1 MEVSGPSRIPIYE
14 PPHDLRE
21 QQSQQEDDHSFRKL
35 WMLWR
40 ERRLLWNV
48 AWKTAVLSSI
58 IVLILPLHYQGIA
71 KVVPSESSGASGG
84 MSGLLGKLMG
94 GGSSGSGMGLGLDAA
109 GLLGAKTPG
118 AFYVE
123 VLRSRSLQD
132 RMIDRFDLRHHY
144 WKFTSFYM
152 HDYYTTRK
160 RLQSFTELDEDKKSG
175 VITVTVTDYN
185 PDMAAAIANGYVEE
199 LNKAA
204 AGLNTGDAHRERVF
218 LETRLSEAKQDLNQA
233 SLALSQYSSK
243 NEIMDPQA
251 QGRAMVDAAARA
263 QGEIVATEA
272 ELKGLQQIYS
282 DDNTRVRTL
291 KARLGVLQSQLKS
304 MQGKGVV
311 GGAGNS
317 STGFPSITELPVL
330 GYTYYDLYRES
341 KIRETV
347 YEFLTQQYEL
357 AKVQEAKELPTVRVM
372 DPAVKPERKSAPKRT
387 LIVGLSVFGA
397 LILAGLFILGRSAWE
412 QRPPNDSLR
421 LLGAEM
427 ADESRRFAGWFRRKS
442 V

>member
-1 MEVSGPSRIPIYE
+1 VEVSGPSRIPIYE

-21 QQSQQEDDHSFRKL
+21 HQSQQQDDHRFRKL

-48 AWKTAVLSSI
+48 AWKTAVLSSFI
-58 IVLILPLHYQGIA
+58 ALLLPLHYESIV
-71 KVVPSESSGASGG
+71 KVVPSESSGTGG
-84 MSGLLGKLMG
+84 MSGLLGKIMG
-94 GGSSGSGMGLGLDAA
+94 GGSGGSLGLGLDAA

-123 VLRSRSLQD
+123 LLRSRSIQD

-144 WKFTSFYM
+144 WKFTSLYM

-160 RLQSFTELDEDKKSG
+160 KLQNFTDMDEDKRSG
-175 VITVTVTDYN
+175 VITVAVTDYN
-185 PDMAAAIANGYVEE
+185 ADMAATIANGYVEE

-204 AGLNTGDAHRERVF
+204 ANLNTGDAHRERVF
-218 LETRLSEAKQDLNQA
+218 LETRLSDAKQDLNQA

-243 NEIMDPQA
+243 NTIMDPQS
-251 QGRAMVDAAARA
+251 QGKAMVDAAARA

-291 KARLGVLQSQLKS
+291 KARLGVLQAQMKS
-304 MQGKGVV
+304 MQGKGATA
-311 GGAGNS
+311 GDGNS
-317 STGFPSITELPVL
+317 SMGSFPSITELPVL
-330 GYTYYDLYRES
+330 GYTYYDLYREA

-387 LIVGLSVFGA
+387 WIVGLSVLGA
-397 LILAGLFILGRSAWE
+397 LIIAGLFVMGRSAWE

-427 ADESRRFAGWFRRKS
+427 ADESRRVTHWFRRKP

>member
-21 QQSQQEDDHSFRKL
+21 HQSQPEDDHSFRKL

-40 ERRLLWNV
+40 DRRLLWNV

-58 IVLILPLHYQGIA
+58 IALILPLHYQSIV
-71 KVVPSESSGASGG
+71 KVVPSESSGTGG
-84 MSGLLGKLMG
+84 MSGLLGKIMG
-94 GGSSGSGMGLGLDAA
+94 GASGSGGLGLGLDAA

-144 WKFTSFYM
+144 WKFTSLYM

-160 RLQSFTELDEDKKSG
+160 KLLSFTDLDEDKKSG
-175 VITVTVTDYN
+175 VITVAVTDYN
-185 PDMAAAIANGYVEE
+185 ADMAAAIANGYVEE

-218 LETRLSEAKQDLNQA
+218 LETRLSEAKKDLNEA

-243 NEIMDPQA
+243 NTIMDPQS
-251 QGRAMVDAAARA
+251 QGKAMVDAAAKVE
-263 QGEIVATEA
+263 GEIVAAEA

-291 KARLGVLQSQLKS
+291 KARLSVLQSQMKS
-304 MQGKGVV
+304 MQGK
-311 GGAGNS
+311 ADKS
-317 STGFPSITELPVL
+317 SMGSFPSITELPVL
-330 GYTYYDLYRES
+330 GYTYYDLYREA

-372 DPAVKPERKSAPKRT
+372 DPAVKPERKSAPRRS

-397 LILAGLFILGRSAWE
+397 LILAGLFVLGRSAWE
-412 QRPPNDSLR
+412 QLPPNDSLR
-421 LLGAEM
+421 LLTAEM
-427 ADESRRFAGWFRRKS
+427 ADESRRVAGWFRRKS

>member
-21 QQSQQEDDHSFRKL
+21 HQSQQEDDHSFRKL

-48 AWKTAVLSSI
+48 VWKTAVLSSI
-58 IVLILPLHYQGIA
+58 IALMLPLHYQSVV
-71 KVVPSESSGASGG
+71 KVVPSESSGTGG
-84 MSGLLGKLMG
+84 MSGLLGKIMG
-94 GGSSGSGMGLGLDAA
+94 GASGSGGLGLGLDAA

-123 VLRSRSLQD
+123 VLRSRSIQD

-144 WKFTSFYM
+144 WKFTSLYM

-160 RLQSFTELDEDKKSG
+160 KLQNFTDLDEDKKSG
-175 VITVTVTDYN
+175 VITVAVTDYN
-185 PDMAAAIANGYVEE
+185 ADMAAAIANGYVEE

-204 AGLNTGDAHRERVF
+204 ANLNTGDAHRERVF
-218 LETRLSEAKQDLNQA
+218 LETRLSDAKQDLNQA

-243 NEIMDPQA
+243 NTIMDPQS
-251 QGRAMVDAAARA
+251 QGKAMVDAVAKVE
-263 QGEIVATEA
+263 GEIVAAEA

-291 KARLGVLQSQLKS
+291 RARLGVLQSQMKS
-304 MQGKGVV
+304 MQGN
-311 GGAGNS
+311 GAAAGTDKS
-317 STGFPSITELPVL
+317 SMGSFPSITELPVL
-330 GYTYYDLYRES
+330 GYTYYDLYREA

-372 DPAVKPERKSAPKRT
+372 DPAVKPERKSAPRRT

-397 LILAGLFILGRSAWE
+397 LILAGLFVLGRSAWE
-412 QRPPNDSLR
+412 QRPANDSLR

-427 ADESRRFAGWFRRKS
+427 AGESRRVAGRFRRKS